1 MQGHCKVILWAFM
14 LCVLQGVFAVLPVS
28 QAQALTIYVDEANPP
43 FMYRVNERA
52 AGIYPDIVR
61 AISARAGL
69 NVKIVPVPWRRALF
83 HLDNGDGAVAGIYKN
98 LERQKKYAFSA
109 PIHREGLMIYRL
121 KGEFDR
127 ETKIEDLSGMNVGVI
142 RGWSYGDAFD
152 NARTS
157 GLFETSEAAGDD
169 QNFAMLV
176 NNRVDAVI
184 AVREAGD
191 IWIKKLELDD
201 QIVRALSPIYENQ
214 TFIAINR
221 TSKDIATLS
230 LINHAIAELIEDG
243 TIETVIS
250 NALNQAIGLGFH

>member
-14 LCVLQGVFAVLPVS
+14 FCVLLGVVAVLPVS

-43 FMYRVNERA
+43 FMYRAEEHA

-69 NVKIVPVPWRRALF
+69 NVEIVPVPWRRALF

-98 LERQKKYAFSA
+98 LERQKKYAYSE

-152 NARTS
+152 SARTS

-191 IWIKKLELDD
+191 IWIRKLKL
-201 QIVRALSPIYENQ
+201 QSQVVRAKTALHENQ
-214 TFIAINR
+214 TFIAFNR
-221 TSKDIATLS
+221 RSTDISALA
-230 LINHAIAELIEDG
+230 LINKAIAELVEDG
-243 TIETVIS
+243 TIETIIS
-250 NALNQAIGLGFH
+250 NAVDHAIGSAFH

>member
-1 MQGHCKVILWAFM
+1 MHGHCRAFWGTFMSSVILG
-14 LCVLQGVFAVLPVS
+14 VLALLSVNH
-28 QAQALTIYVDEANPP
+28 AQALTIYVDEANPP
-43 FMYRVNERA
+43 FMYRAEDHA

-98 LERQKKYAFSA
+98 LERQKKYAFSDA
-109 PIHREGLMIYRL
+109 IHREGLMIYRL

-127 ETKIEDLSGMNVGVI
+127 ETKIEDLSGLNVGVI

-152 NARTS
+152 RARAS

-169 QNFAMLV
+169 QNFAMLTSK
-176 NNRVDAVI
+176 RIDALI

-201 QIVRALSPIYENQ
+201 QIVRAQRPMNENR

-221 TSKDIATLS
+221 TSKDMSTLA
-230 LINHAIAELIEDG
+230 LINRAIAELVDDG
-243 TIETVIS
+243 TIETIVS
-250 NALNQAIGLGFH
+250 NAINQFIGSGFH